1 MRLIDRL
8 RPTPEAARAD
18 LPEWQN
24 VYTTSYQQG
33 TTESLLP
40 VFTSF
45 ASDGYKGN
53 SIVFSVILARL
64 MLFSEAEFKFQNLT
78 DKRLFG
84 TGELALL
91 ENPWPGGTTGDLLA
105 RMEQDVSLAGSAF
118 VRHCG
123 DQLERLRPDWVDI
136 VADVR
141 SDYSRQV
148 VGYIYRRNAG
158 QNDGSTEFYTTAEV
172 AHWSPIP
179 DPLASWRGM
188 SWLTPVVREVNADS
202 AMTTHKRAFFD
213 NAATPNMIIKYAQK
227 LNDDAIEKL
236 SAQWQATH
244 GGPRNGWKTAVL
256 DNGADPTIIGHSFE
270 QMNFAT
276 VQAAGENRIAAAA
289 GVPGIVVG
297 LKEGLQAATYS
308 NYEQA
313 MRRFSDLTM
322 RPLWRSAT
330 AALAT
335 LINVPSGTRLW
346 YDTAGIAA
354 LRQGEMERAQT
365 FKEKAFTATELIR
378 GGYDP
383 DTVASAVDAGDLSL
397 LQHTGA
403 VPTALYPDGKTPA
416 TGGTT

>member
-1 MRLIDRL
+1 MR
-8 RPTPEAARAD
+8 
-18 LPEWQN
+18 N
-24 VYTTSYQQG
+24 
-33 TTESLLP
+33 
-40 VFTSF
+40 
-45 ASDGYKGN
+45 
-53 SIVFSVILARL
+53 
-64 MLFSEAEFKFQNLT
+64 
-78 DKRLFG
+78 
-84 TGELALL
+84 
-91 ENPWPGGTTGDLLA
+91 
-105 RMEQDVSLAGSAF
+105 
-118 VRHCG
+118 CG

-136 VADVR
+136 ISADR
-141 SDYSRQV
+141 GDYSRQV
-148 VGYIYRRNAG
+148 VGYIYRRNNG
-158 QNDGSTEFYTTAEV
+158 QADGSAEFYTTDEV

-179 DPLASWRGM
+179 DPLAQWRGM

-313 MRRFSDLTM
+313 MRRFADLTM

-335 LINVPSGTRLW
+335 LISVPEGTRLW

-383 DTVASAVDAGDLSL
+383 TRWHPPLMPVTSPCCNTRARSPPRSIQRARRPRREA
-397 LQHTGA
+397 QHDRIRSE
-403 VPTALYPDGKTPA
+403 LPA
-416 TGGTT
+416 RGHHDPFRRRWPHGGGVCRGV

>member
-1 MRLIDRL
+1 MAGRNNRRPVGAHGAGRVPSGFGVRAEL
-8 RPTPEAARAD
+8 RGPA
-18 LPEWQN
+18 
-24 VYTTSYQQG
+24 G
-33 TTESLLP
+33 T
-40 VFTSF
+40 
-45 ASDGYKGN
+45 
-53 SIVFSVILARL
+53 
-64 MLFSEAEFKFQNLT
+64 
-78 DKRLFG
+78 
-84 TGELALL
+84 
-91 ENPWPGGTTGDLLA
+91 
-105 RMEQDVSLAGSAF
+105 
-118 VRHCG
+118 
-123 DQLERLRPDWVDI
+123 LRPDWVDI
-136 VADVR
+136 ISADR
-141 SDYSRQV
+141 GDYSRQV
-148 VGYIYRRNAG
+148 VGYIYRRNNG
-158 QNDGSTEFYTTAEV
+158 QADGSAEFYTTDEV

-179 DPLASWRGM
+179 DPLAQWRGM

-313 MRRFSDLTM
+313 MRRFADLTM

-335 LINVPSGTRLW
+335 LISVPTGHTAVVRHRRDSRATPGRNGTRT
-346 YDTAGIAA
+346 DVQGKGIH
-354 LRQGEMERAQT
+354 RHRT
-365 FKEKAFTATELIR
+365 DSRRIR
-378 GGYDP
+378 PRHGGIRR
-383 DTVASAVDAGDLSL
+383 
-397 LQHTGA
+397 
-403 VPTALYPDGKTPA
+403 
-416 TGGTT
+416 